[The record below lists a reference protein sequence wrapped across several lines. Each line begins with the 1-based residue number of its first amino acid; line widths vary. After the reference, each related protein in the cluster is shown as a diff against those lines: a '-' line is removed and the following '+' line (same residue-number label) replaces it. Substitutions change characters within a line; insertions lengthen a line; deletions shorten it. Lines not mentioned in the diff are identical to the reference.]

1 MSLKEALIKI
11 QQEKKEKGITEKIE
25 AMLNEQKLLLAIA
38 DNEKC
43 NTGGK
48 PTGNKPSKEW
58 QPDIL
63 TKGGISYYTLNDKK
77 YKVSVC
83 NNDNGVVLKYWFK
96 NALGVKVSVSA
107 ITLKE
112 AQAVVNDI
120 YGVSKDGKG
129 KYTVSASKN

>member
-11 QQEKKEKGITEKIE
+11 QQEKKEKDITERIE
-25 AMLNEQKLLLAIA
+25 AMLTQQKLLLTIA

-43 NTGGK
+43 NTS
-48 PTGNKPSKEW
+48 NKPSKEW

-83 NNDNGVVLKYWFK
+83 NNDNDVVLKFTIKDAMGRW
-96 NALGVKVSVSA
+96 VSVSA
-107 ITLKE
+107 RSLKE
-112 AQAVVNDI
+112 AQSVVDDI
-120 YGVSKDGKG
+120 FGKY
-129 KYTVSASKN
+129 KYTVSACRV

>member
-11 QQEKKEKGITEKIE
+11 QKEKKEKDITERIE
-25 AMLNEQKLLLAIA
+25 AMLTQQKLLLAIA

-63 TKGGISYYTLNDKK
+63 TKGGMSYYTLNNKK

-83 NNDNGVVLKYWFK
+83 NNDNDVVLKYWFK

>member
-1 MSLKEALIKI
+1 MSLKAVLIKI
-11 QQEKKEKGITEKIE
+11 QQEKKEKEITEKIE
-25 AMLNEQKLLLAIA
+25 AMLTQQKLLLAIA

-43 NTGGK
+43 N
-48 PTGNKPSKEW
+48 TGNKPSKEW

-63 TKGGISYYTLNDKK
+63 TKGGMSYYTLNDKK

-83 NNDNGVVLKYWFK
+83 NNDNDVVLKYWFK

-107 ITLKE
+107 KALKE

-120 YGVSKDGKG
+120 YGKG
-129 KYTVSASKN
+129 KYTVSACYL

>member
-1 MSLKEALIKI
+1 MSLKSALM
-11 QQEKKEKGITEKIE
+11 QYKESKADKEITERIE
-25 AMLNEQKLLLAIA
+25 AMLTQQKLLLAIA

-43 NTGGK
+43 N
-48 PTGNKPSKEW
+48 TGNKPSKEW

-63 TKGGISYYTLNDKK
+63 TKGGIAYYTLNDKK

-83 NNDNGVVLKYWFK
+83 NDDNDVVLKYWFK
-96 NALGVKVSVSA
+96 NALGVKVSVSTK
-107 ITLKE
+107 TLKE

>member
-11 QQEKKEKGITEKIE
+11 QQEKKEKDITERIE
-25 AMLNEQKLLLAIA
+25 AMLTQQKLLLAIA

-43 NTGGK
+43 NTS
-48 PTGNKPSKEW
+48 NKPSKEW

-63 TKGGISYYTLNDKK
+63 TKGGVSYYTLNDKK

-83 NNDNGVVLKYWFK
+83 NNDNDIVLKYWFK
-96 NALGVKVSVSA
+96 NALGVKVSVSTK
-107 ITLKE
+107 TLKE

-129 KYTVSASKN
+129 KYNLSASKN